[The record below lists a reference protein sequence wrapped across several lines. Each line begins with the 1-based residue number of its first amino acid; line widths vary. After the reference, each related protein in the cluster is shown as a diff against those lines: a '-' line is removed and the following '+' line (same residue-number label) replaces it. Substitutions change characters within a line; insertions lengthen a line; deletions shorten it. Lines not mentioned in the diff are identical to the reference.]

1 MKSKCFRFYRLGNSM
16 IRDNVYEDDRF
27 AGGGGSR
34 WAGRAEVLSGLH
46 YSVSC
51 RRPAGL
57 HATCSA
63 GYSPPSPPR
72 PRYPPQPCKYLT
84 LQ

>member
-34 WAGRAEVLSGLH
+34 WAGRAEARSPVLSILQEAGR
-46 YSVSC
+46 SAC
-51 RRPAGL
+51 RLQCWILPSLPTPPPLPAP
-57 HATCSA
+57 AM
-63 GYSPPSPPR
+63 
-72 PRYPPQPCKYLT
+72 
-84 LQ
+84 